1 MIFCKGDIS
10 SVRVVCDCIQIFSN
24 TSGLQANSNKSAVY
38 TTGVHLVIKEA
49 IGHLTQ
55 FTSGS
60 FPFRYLGVPL
70 TSKRLSIADCEHLA
84 DRMTSRIKCWHSKS
98 LSYAARVQFINS
110 VLIGISSYWC
120 QIFIIPKR
128 VIRQINSICRSFLW
142 FGIFDSHKPGKLKWE
157 DVCKPIKVGGL
168 GDAITQ
174 DEFLLGNA

>member
-1 MIFCKGDIS
+1 
-10 SVRVVCDCIQIFSN
+10 
-24 TSGLQANSNKSAVY
+24 
-38 TTGVHLVIKEA
+38 
-49 IGHLTQ
+49 
-55 FTSGS
+55 
-60 FPFRYLGVPL
+60 
-70 TSKRLSIADCEHLA
+70 
-84 DRMTSRIKCWHSKS
+84 MTSRIKCWHSKS

-174 DEFLLGNA
+174 DEFLLGNAQIEDLPLLWPSDPHTSLKHTDQYQESVSWTDLVDF